1 MYQDNTDFFGEDY
14 PVEQPKMK
22 NADMPAMPLVNEHGH
37 PFHASSVAFDNHPL
51 TSGLTK
57 REMFA
62 MAAMQGMLSHPEV
75 MHTND
80 DEEHENIAHAVAANA
95 VLMADALL
103 SKLEQSK

>member
-1 MYQDNTDFFGEDY
+1 MYEDNTQYFGEDY

-22 NADMPAMPLVNEHGH
+22 NADMPAMPFIEPNAEC
-37 PFHASSVAFDNHPL
+37 SVSA
-51 TSGLTK
+51 GLTK

-62 MAAMQGMLSHPEV
+62 MAAMQGMLSHPDV
-75 MHTND
+75 KHTND